1 MRVRQKHTPT
11 HSTAAAVVVSNA
23 ILQVA
28 RQPARPGL
36 LVEPTGELSRTF
48 PVLSCLGVTIRQLWI
63 GVSNESDKE
72 EDAGP

>member
-1 MRVRQKHTPT
+1 MRVRQRVPADNIGGTVT
-11 HSTAAAVVVSNA
+11 VSNA

-48 PVLSCLGVTIRQLWI
+48 PVLSCLSVTIQLWI